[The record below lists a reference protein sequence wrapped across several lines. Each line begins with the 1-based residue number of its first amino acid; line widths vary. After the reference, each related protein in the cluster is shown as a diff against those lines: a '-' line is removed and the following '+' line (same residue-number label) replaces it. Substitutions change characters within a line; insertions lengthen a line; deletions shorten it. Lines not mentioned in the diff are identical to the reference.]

1 MHDDN
6 MIYLRNGGRR
16 EENARPKQKAHKGD
30 WTLKL
35 PPNTYRKILKRHRH
49 RHFLTGTTNEKCKPE
64 D

>member
-35 PPNTYRKILKRHRH
+35 PPNIIYRKY
-49 RHFLTGTTNEKCKPE
+49 EK
-64 D
+64 DTAIF